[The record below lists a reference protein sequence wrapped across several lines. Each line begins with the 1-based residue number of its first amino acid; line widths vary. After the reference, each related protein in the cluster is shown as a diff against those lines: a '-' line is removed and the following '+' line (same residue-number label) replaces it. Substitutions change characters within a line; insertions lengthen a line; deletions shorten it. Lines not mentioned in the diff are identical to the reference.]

1 MFYKYLRKIYKK
13 VIIIWNRLYRQ
24 YKNVV
29 IWNKRKKKKRKENKY
44 DIMEE
49 GRNSKFVYAHNKVD
63 QSYSTR
69 NGLNIQ
75 KKKKKTQ
82 NTWF

>member
-1 MFYKYLRKIYKK
+1 
-13 VIIIWNRLYRQ
+13 
-24 YKNVV
+24 
-29 IWNKRKKKKRKENKY
+29 
-44 DIMEE
+44 MEE

-75 KKKKKTQ
+75 KKKKKKPKTPG
-82 NTWF
+82 FK

>member
-1 MFYKYLRKIYKK
+1 
-13 VIIIWNRLYRQ
+13 
-24 YKNVV
+24 
-29 IWNKRKKKKRKENKY
+29 
-44 DIMEE
+44 MEE

-75 KKKKKTQ
+75 KKKKNPKHLVL
-82 NTWF
+82 NK